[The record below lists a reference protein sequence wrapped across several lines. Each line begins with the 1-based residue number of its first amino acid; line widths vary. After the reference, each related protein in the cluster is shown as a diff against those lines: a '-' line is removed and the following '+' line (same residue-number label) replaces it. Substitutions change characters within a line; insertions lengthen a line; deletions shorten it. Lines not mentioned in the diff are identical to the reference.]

1 MSVDLSNE
9 ENWIE
14 IFSEERELPE
24 DERATKQN
32 RIPNFITAAIY
43 EHPYFKIYA
52 ENKHAEPHW
61 WMAGTVNLMI
71 GSIANETP
79 AIADSLAVPL
89 GRWTLV
95 RFDPLAV
102 AWHLEFQPNYWHR
115 HLALNIEQYQ
125 PLN

>member
-32 RIPNFITAAIY
+32 RIPNFEVGAIY
-43 EHPYFKIYA
+43 QNPYFKIYA
-52 ENKHAEPHW
+52 ENKHAEPYW
-61 WMAGTVNLMI
+61 WMAGTINLMI

-79 AIADSLAVPL
+79 AIADTARIPLA
-89 GRWTLV
+89 RWTLIK
-95 RFDPLAV
+95 FEPEAV
-102 AWHLEFQPNYWHR
+102 TWHLEFQPNY
-115 HLALNIEQYQ
+115 
-125 PLN
+125 

>member
-1 MSVDLSNE
+1 MSVDLSKE

-32 RIPNFITAAIY
+32 RIPSFVVPVTYKN
-43 EHPYFKIYA
+43 PYFKIYA
-52 ENKHAEPHW
+52 DNKYAEPYW
-61 WMAGTVNLMI
+61 WMAGTIDFMI

-79 AIADSLAVPL
+79 ACANTARIPL
-89 GRWTLV
+89 GKWTLIK
-95 RFDPLAV
+95 FEPEAV
-102 AWHLEFQPNYWHR
+102 TWHLEFQPNYWHK